1 MVKLGRNLSRHL
13 ASILLLSLCG
23 IASVPA
29 APPERGQFWGDEAP
43 ATLARNL
50 LDEMTAEEIV
60 AQVFMVGW
68 SSTAPTP
75 QLVEWIQKRNLGGV
89 KVFGWN
95 AGNLSAL
102 ANTIATLQREATS
115 TPHGIPLFTATDQ
128 EGGWVR
134 HVKGETTI
142 TPGNMAIGA
151 TGLPHDA
158 FYTGYFIGREMRAV
172 GINMNF
178 APTVDVYVNAEAH
191 VIGPRAFSDDPIE
204 SGILGT
210 AYFKGLR
217 EAGVIATAKHYPG
230 HGGAAGDSHGILPVI
245 DASFETLWNRDLVPY
260 RFMVREGLPAI
271 LSGHL
276 SFPTITGNGRPASLS
291 PYFKK
296 EVLRDRLHFDG
307 IVITDDLYMGGAREY
322 GAENGLTFPEL
333 CLEALRAGNDMILLS
348 QTPDL
353 NDTIWNRV
361 FSEYQENAGFR
372 RQIQSSVLRILRT
385 KIEYLKGPKA
395 VPLEPNPAEVRSLV
409 PDSEGSGFFRNQA
422 ARSVTVVRGEGIP
435 FQVKDSA
442 RVLLVGKDVDF
453 LEVGRQEVP
462 QADVL
467 EIDGGTFYEATS
479 SALTAFERRAPR
491 YDHIFFC
498 LSDPATREILNRGR
512 GLADRITVIS
522 ILTPVYL
529 QDLPWVQRA
538 VAIYGWGVDS
548 YRAGFAT
555 LRGEIAPEGTLPIS
569 LP

>member
-1 MVKLGRNLSRHL
+1 MAKLGSKLS
-13 ASILLLSLCG
+13 AYLLC
-23 IASVPA
+23 IALLFTLGVAALPA
-29 APPERGQFWGDEAP
+29 TPPQRGRFWGDEEP

-50 LDEMTAEEIV
+50 LREMSDEEIV

-68 SSTAPTP
+68 SGSAPTP
-75 QLVEWIQKRNLGGV
+75 RLVRWVRERNLGGV

-95 AGNLSAL
+95 ADNLAAL
-102 ANTIATLQREATS
+102 ADTIGTLQREAMA

-191 VIGPRAFSDDPIE
+191 VIGPRAFGDDPIQ

-217 EAGVIATAKHYPG
+217 EAGVIATAKHFPG
-230 HGGAAGDSHGILPVI
+230 HGGAAGDSHGTLPVI
-245 DASFETLWNRDLVPY
+245 DATFDTLWNRDLVPY

-296 EVLRDRLHFDG
+296 DVLRDRLRFDG

-322 GAENGLTFPEL
+322 GAEAGLTFPEL

-348 QTPDL
+348 QTPEL
-353 NDTIWNRV
+353 NDTIWARV
-361 FSEYQENAGFR
+361 YAEYQEDEAFR
-372 RQIQSSVLRILRT
+372 RQIRSSVLRILET
-385 KIEYLKGPKA
+385 KIEYLKGPNA
-395 VPLEPNPAEVRSLV
+395 VPLEPNPEQVRTLI
-409 PDSEGSGFFRNQA
+409 PDSEGNGFFRDQA
-422 ARSVTVVRGEGIP
+422 ARAVTIVRDKGLP
-435 FQVKDSA
+435 FRVDDEA
-442 RVLLVGKDVDF
+442 RVLLVGKDIDF
-453 LEVGRQEVP
+453 LQVGRQELP

-467 EIDGGTFYEATS
+467 EIEGGTFYEAAS
-479 SALTAFERRAPR
+479 SAVSDFEERASR
-491 YDHIFFC
+491 YDHVLFC
-498 LSDPATREILNRGR
+498 LSDPATREILDRGR
-512 GLADRITVIS
+512 ELADRITVIS

-529 QDLPWVQRA
+529 RDLPWVERA

-548 YRAGFAT
+548 YRAGFAA
-555 LRGEIAPEGTLPIS
+555 LRGEITPEGKLPIS

>member
-1 MVKLGRNLSRHL
+1 MAKLGSKLSAYL
-13 ASILLLSLCG
+13 FC
-23 IASVPA
+23 IALFFTLGVAAVPA
-29 APPERGQFWGDEAP
+29 TPLERGRFWGDEEP

-50 LDEMTAEEIV
+50 LSEMSDEEIV

-68 SSTAPTP
+68 SGSAPTP
-75 QLVEWIQKRNLGGV
+75 ELVRWVRERNLGGV

-95 AGNLSAL
+95 ADNLAAL
-102 ANTIATLQREATS
+102 ADTIGTLQREAMA

-191 VIGPRAFSDDPIE
+191 VIGPRAFSDDPIQ

-217 EAGVIATAKHYPG
+217 EAGVIATAKHFPG
-230 HGGAAGDSHGILPVI
+230 HGGAAGDSHGTLPVI
-245 DASFETLWNRDLVPY
+245 DATFDTLWNRDLVPY

-296 EVLRDRLHFDG
+296 DVLRDRLHFDG

-322 GAENGLTFPEL
+322 GAEAGLTFPEL

-348 QTPDL
+348 QTPEL
-353 NDTIWNRV
+353 NDTIWARV
-361 FSEYQENAGFR
+361 YAEYQEDDAFR
-372 RQIQSSVLRILRT
+372 RQIRSSVLRILET
-385 KIEYLKGPKA
+385 KIEYLKGPNA
-395 VPLEPNPAEVRSLV
+395 VPLEPNPEQVRTLI
-409 PDSEGSGFFRNQA
+409 PDSAGNGFFRDQA
-422 ARSVTVVRGEGIP
+422 TRAVTIVRDKGLP
-435 FQVKDSA
+435 FRVDDEA
-442 RVLLVGKDVDF
+442 RVLLVGKDIDF
-453 LEVGRQEVP
+453 LQVGRQELP

-467 EIDGGTFYEATS
+467 EIEGGTFYEAAS
-479 SALTAFERRAPR
+479 SAVSDFEERASR

-498 LSDPATREILNRGR
+498 LSDPATREILDRGR
-512 GLADRITVIS
+512 ELADRITVIS

-529 QDLPWVQRA
+529 RDLPWVERA

-548 YRAGFAT
+548 YRAGFAA
-555 LRGEIAPEGTLPIS
+555 LRGEITPEGTLPIS

>member
-1 MVKLGRNLSRHL
+1 MS
-13 ASILLLSLCG
+13 
-23 IASVPA
+23 
-29 APPERGQFWGDEAP
+29 D
-43 ATLARNL
+43 
-50 LDEMTAEEIV
+50 EEIV

-68 SSTAPTP
+68 SGSAPTP
-75 QLVEWIQKRNLGGV
+75 QLVRWVRERNLGGV

-95 AGNLSAL
+95 ADNLAAL
-102 ANTIATLQREATS
+102 ADTIGTLQREAMA

-191 VIGPRAFSDDPIE
+191 VIGPRAFGDDPIQ

-217 EAGVIATAKHYPG
+217 EAGVIATAKHFPG
-230 HGGAAGDSHGILPVI
+230 HGGAAGDSHGTLPVI
-245 DASFETLWNRDLVPY
+245 DATFDTLWNRDLVPY

-296 EVLRDRLHFDG
+296 DVLRDRLRFDG

-322 GAENGLTFPEL
+322 GAEAGLTFPEL

-348 QTPDL
+348 QTPEL
-353 NDTIWNRV
+353 NDTIWARV
-361 FSEYQENAGFR
+361 YAEYQEDEAFR
-372 RQIQSSVLRILRT
+372 RQIRSSVLRILET
-385 KIEYLKGPKA
+385 KIEYLKGPNA
-395 VPLEPNPAEVRSLV
+395 VPLEPNPEQVRTLI
-409 PDSEGSGFFRNQA
+409 PDSEGNGFFRDQA
-422 ARSVTVVRGEGIP
+422 ARAVTIVRDKGLP
-435 FQVKDSA
+435 FRVDDEA
-442 RVLLVGKDVDF
+442 RVLLVGKDIDF
-453 LEVGRQEVP
+453 LQVGRQELP

-467 EIDGGTFYEATS
+467 EIEGGTFYEAAS
-479 SALTAFERRAPR
+479 SAVSDFEERASR
-491 YDHIFFC
+491 YDHVLFC
-498 LSDPATREILNRGR
+498 LSDPATREILDRGR
-512 GLADRITVIS
+512 ELADRITVIS

-529 QDLPWVQRA
+529 RDLPWVERA

-548 YRAGFAT
+548 YRAGFAA
-555 LRGEIAPEGTLPIS
+555 LRGEITPEGKLPIS

>member
-1 MVKLGRNLSRHL
+1 MAKLGSKLS
-13 ASILLLSLCG
+13 AYLLC
-23 IASVPA
+23 IALFFTLGVAAVPA
-29 APPERGQFWGDEAP
+29 TPLERGRFWGDEEP

-50 LDEMTAEEIV
+50 LSEMSDEEIV

-68 SSTAPTP
+68 SGSAPTP
-75 QLVEWIQKRNLGGV
+75 ELVRWVRERNLGGV

-95 AGNLSAL
+95 ADNLAAL
-102 ANTIATLQREATS
+102 ADTIGTLQREAMA

-191 VIGPRAFSDDPIE
+191 VIGPRAFSDDPIQ

-217 EAGVIATAKHYPG
+217 EAGVIATAKHFPG
-230 HGGAAGDSHGILPVI
+230 HGGAAGDSHGTLPVI
-245 DASFETLWNRDLVPY
+245 DATFDTLWNRDLVPY

-296 EVLRDRLHFDG
+296 DVLRDRLHFDG

-322 GAENGLTFPEL
+322 GAEAGLTFPEL

-348 QTPDL
+348 QTPEL
-353 NDTIWNRV
+353 NDTIWARV
-361 FSEYQENAGFR
+361 YAEYQEDDAFR
-372 RQIQSSVLRILRT
+372 RQIRSSVLRILET
-385 KIEYLKGPKA
+385 KIEYLKGPNA
-395 VPLEPNPAEVRSLV
+395 VPLEPNPEQVRTLI
-409 PDSEGSGFFRNQA
+409 PDSAGNGFFRDQA
-422 ARSVTVVRGEGIP
+422 TRAVTIVRDKGLP
-435 FQVKDSA
+435 FRVDDEA
-442 RVLLVGKDVDF
+442 RVLLVGKDIDF
-453 LEVGRQEVP
+453 LQVGRQELP

-467 EIDGGTFYEATS
+467 EIEGGTFYEAAS
-479 SALTAFERRAPR
+479 SAVSDFEERASR

-498 LSDPATREILNRGR
+498 LSDPATREILDRGR
-512 GLADRITVIS
+512 ELADRITVIS

-529 QDLPWVQRA
+529 RDLPWVERA

-548 YRAGFAT
+548 YRAGFAA
-555 LRGEIAPEGTLPIS
+555 LRGEITPEGTLPIS

>member
-1 MVKLGRNLSRHL
+1 MAKLGSKLS
-13 ASILLLSLCG
+13 AYLLC
-23 IASVPA
+23 IALLFTLGVAALPA
-29 APPERGQFWGDEAP
+29 TPPQRGRFWGDEEP

-50 LDEMTAEEIV
+50 LGEMSDEEIV

-68 SSTAPTP
+68 SGSAPTP
-75 QLVEWIQKRNLGGV
+75 QLVRWVRERNLGGV

-95 AGNLSAL
+95 ADNLAAL
-102 ANTIATLQREATS
+102 ADTIGTLQREAMA

-191 VIGPRAFSDDPIE
+191 VIGPRAFGDDPIQ

-217 EAGVIATAKHYPG
+217 EAGVIATAKHFPG
-230 HGGAAGDSHGILPVI
+230 HGGAAGDSHGTLPVI
-245 DASFETLWNRDLVPY
+245 DATFDTLWNRDLVPY

-296 EVLRDRLHFDG
+296 DVLRDRLRFDG

-322 GAENGLTFPEL
+322 GAEAGLTFPEL

-348 QTPDL
+348 QTPEL
-353 NDTIWNRV
+353 NDTIWARV
-361 FSEYQENAGFR
+361 YAEYQEDEAFR
-372 RQIQSSVLRILRT
+372 RQIRSSVLRILET
-385 KIEYLKGPKA
+385 KIEYLKGPNA
-395 VPLEPNPAEVRSLV
+395 VPLEPNPEQVRTLI
-409 PDSEGSGFFRNQA
+409 PDSEGNGFFRDQA
-422 ARSVTVVRGEGIP
+422 ARAVTIVRDKGLP
-435 FQVKDSA
+435 FRVDDEA
-442 RVLLVGKDVDF
+442 RVLLVGKDIDF
-453 LEVGRQEVP
+453 LQVGRQELP

-467 EIDGGTFYEATS
+467 EIEGGTFYEAAS
-479 SALTAFERRAPR
+479 SAVSDFEERASR
-491 YDHIFFC
+491 YDHVLFC
-498 LSDPATREILNRGR
+498 LSDPATREILDRGR
-512 GLADRITVIS
+512 ELADRITVIS

-529 QDLPWVQRA
+529 RDLPWVERA

-548 YRAGFAT
+548 YRAGFAA
-555 LRGEIAPEGTLPIS
+555 LRGEITPEGKLPIS